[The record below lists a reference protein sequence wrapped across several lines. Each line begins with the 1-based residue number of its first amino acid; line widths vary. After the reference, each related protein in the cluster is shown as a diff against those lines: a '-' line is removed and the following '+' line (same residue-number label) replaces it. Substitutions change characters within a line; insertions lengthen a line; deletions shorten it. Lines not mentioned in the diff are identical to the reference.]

1 MRHGRL
7 QARAVWVLL
16 AALLVGPP
24 ASAAP
29 GAVEP
34 ARIAILI
41 DDVGNDLAQGRRV
54 IRLSAPVA
62 LAILPHTA
70 FGARLAREAHRQ
82 RKEILLHLPMQPLR
96 EEDPGPGRI
105 DVGMPA
111 REIALTLDYNL
122 STVPHAVGVNNHM
135 GSRATRDEPT
145 MRALLQ
151 ALHSR
156 GRLFY
161 LDSRTVD
168 ASPAARLGRTLG
180 LPVLARDV
188 FLDNDLNQASIRRRL
203 DEATHLARTRGH
215 AIAIG
220 HPHAATLSQLEAWLP
235 TLARQNVRVV
245 GLSELL
251 ERINRG
257 SNHGERT
264 RTVGAGL

>member
-7 QARAVWVLL
+7 SARAVWALL
-16 AALLVGPP
+16 AALLIGPP

-29 GAVEP
+29 AAVEP

-54 IRLSAPVA
+54 IRLPAPVA

-70 FGARLAREAHRQ
+70 FGARLAQEAHRQ
-82 RKEILLHLPMQPLR
+82 RKEILLHLPMEPLR
-96 EEDPGPGRI
+96 AEDPGPGRI
-105 DVGMPA
+105 EVGMPA

-135 GSRATRDEPT
+135 GSRATQDEPT

-151 ALHSR
+151 ALHAH

-161 LDSRTVD
+161 LDSRT
-168 ASPAARLGRTLG
+168 ASTSPAVHIGRTLG
-180 LPVLARDV
+180 LPVLRRDV

-203 DEATHLARTRGH
+203 DEAARLARTRGY

-220 HPHAATLSQLEAWLP
+220 HPHAATLLQLEAWLP

-245 GLSELL
+245 ALSELL
-251 ERINRG
+251 EPTNQE
-257 SNHGERT
+257 SNHGERA
-264 RTVGAGL
+264 RTAGTGL